1 MKRYRE
7 KRIVVRPSNK
17 IELESVGKYL
27 SYNGWESEME
37 KDKSRYWTTFKIQ
50 E

>member
-27 SYNGWESEME
+27 SYNG
-37 KDKSRYWTTFKIQ
+37 
-50 E
+50 